1 MRALARLRG
10 LWLPA
15 RLDRIAI
22 RIPALMAM
30 VAAMLLAVAAVAHLG
45 GRNSMAFLEDLASRD
60 LARREAITR
69 LSGDVEQIN
78 TRLLGVMANVYAA
91 NGSTDRVRSLMAAV
105 QADLTVLAGLLPPDA
120 RPAAWAEAEAA
131 AAALAVLGPQIEGA
145 LRTNQPLDEA
155 FDSWLEIVSPLRKL
169 SGQVTQALDAHIRQR
184 LDADIAA
191 ARQTTLLLA
200 GLAGAALL
208 ILAGVAWS
216 LIAGVS
222 RPIGRLT
229 AVMANLAD
237 GDASAEPEGRARRD
251 EIGSMARAV
260 DVFRDNMLRVRALT
274 EAEQR
279 AAARRERQARAMQGY
294 TEDFSSAVAGVM
306 GSLGHSSTEM
316 RTAAASVRASA
327 DQTVMRMNQ
336 VSTATAG
343 SAQGLSAVAASAE
356 QMVASIQS
364 IRQQVTQA
372 ATVSADA
379 VQASGQT
386 TTLVD
391 SLGGA
396 AQQIGAVVQLIEQI
410 AGQTNLL
417 ALNATIEAARAGD
430 AGKGFAVV
438 ASEVKNLAA
447 QTARAT
453 TEIAER
459 VRMIQDTTGAAV
471 ASVAAVGRVVES
483 VDRIADTIAQAVDEQ
498 AVAVQEIVR
507 NIQLASAGTGES
519 AAAVEDVAARSTQV
533 AEDATL
539 VHTVAADVARRAEEL
554 RGEVDGFLSAMAR
567 SADQRGFERHA
578 CRIPARVVLADGRA
592 LEVELADLSRHGAR
606 LSHAVPAAP
615 GETLMLSLDG
625 DAPFTARVA
634 RHDGDITAVTFAVA
648 ASVDARIAALAPL
661 EHAA

>member
-22 RIPALMAM
+22 RIPALMAV

-105 QADLTVLAGLLPPDA
+105 QADLQVLAGLLPPDA

-184 LDADIAA
+184 LDTDIAA

-260 DVFRDNMLRVRALT
+260 DVFRDNMLRVRVLT

-279 AAARRERQARAMQGY
+279 AAARRERQARAMHGY

-592 LEVELADLSRHGAR
+592 LEVELADLSRNGAR

>member
-1 MRALARLRG
+1 MRLIARLRG
-10 LWLPA
+10 PWLPA

-22 RIPALMAM
+22 RIPALMAV
-30 VAAMLLAVAAVAHLG
+30 VAAMLLAVSTVAHLG
-45 GRNSMAFLEDLASRD
+45 SRNSVAFLDELATRD
-60 LARREAITR
+60 LARRAAITR
-69 LSGDVEQIN
+69 LSGNVEQLN
-78 TRLLGVMANVYAA
+78 TRLLGVMAKVFSSP
-91 NGSTDRVRSLMAAV
+91 GSADRTRTLVASV
-105 QADLTVLAGLLPPDA
+105 QADWSALAGLLPLSD
-120 RPAAWAEAEAA
+120 RPPAWQEAETAV
-131 AAALAVLGPQIEGA
+131 AALARLGPKLEA
-145 LRTNQPLDEA
+145 TLRGSRPLEDD
-155 FDSWLEIVSPLRKL
+155 FDAWLEVAAALRKL
-169 SGQVTQALDAHIRQR
+169 SQQATQALDAHIHQQ
-184 LDADIAA
+184 LEADLRTAE
-191 ARQTTLLLA
+191 QTTLLLVC
-200 GLAGAALL
+200 LAGAALL
-208 ILAGVAWS
+208 ILAGVCWS
-216 LIAGVS
+216 LVAGVS

-229 AVMANLAD
+229 AVMARLAE
-237 GDASAEPEGRARRD
+237 GDATAEPEGRARRD
-251 EIGSMARAV
+251 EIGSMARTV

-274 EAEQR
+274 EAEQQ

-294 TEDFSSAVAGVM
+294 TADFSGAVAGVM
-306 GSLGHSSTEM
+306 GSLAHSSTEM

-327 DQTVMRMNQ
+327 DQTVVRMNQ
-336 VSTATAG
+336 VSTATAD

-356 QMVASIQS
+356 QMVASIDA

-410 AGQTNLL
+410 ASQTNLL

-471 ASVAAVGRVVES
+471 AAVATVGRVVGS
-483 VDRIADTIAQAVDEQ
+483 VDRIADTIAQAIDEQ
-498 AVAVQEIVR
+498 AVAIQDIVR

-533 AEDATL
+533 AQDASL
-539 VHTVAADVARRAEEL
+539 VHTVAGEVARRAQDL
-554 RGEVDGFLSAMAR
+554 RAEVDSFLQAMAN

-578 CRIPARVVLADGRA
+578 CRIPARVVLADGTARDV
-592 LEVELADLSRHGAR
+592 EVVDLSRNGAR
-606 LSHAVPAAP
+606 LACAVPVAP
-615 GETLMLSLDG
+615 GDTVMLSLDG
-625 DAPFTARVA
+625 DAPIAARVA
-634 RHDGDITAVTFAVA
+634 RHDNDATAVTFAVA
-648 ASVDARIAALAPL
+648 ASVDARIAALAPQ
-661 EHAA
+661 EAAA